1 MNILIIGT
9 GYVGTTTGLV
19 FCEMGHKVTGL
30 DTDEQKLKSLHSGK
44 LHFYEPGLDELL
56 IKHVQ
61 QNNITFTNDDDRAI
75 KENDVI
81 YICVDTPQ

>member
-9 GYVGTTTGLV
+9 GYVGTTTGL
-19 FCEMGHKVTGL
+19 FLEREVT
-30 DTDEQKLKSLHSGK
+30 EQKLKSLHSGM

-81 YICVDTPQ
+81 YICVGTPQ